1 MVRTIR
7 DRCVLVPIATVALV
21 VAAIVVPIGSAKA
34 GPLDGRIV
42 YADIFGGSGLY
53 TIAPDGT
60 SRIHLIEDWNASRP
74 RWRPDGSDV
83 SFIVDIFGSSVTSR
97 LEIVDPMGSDR
108 KVLLARSKLPANFK
122 VISTYDWSPDG
133 TKLVLCLVNFTGQA
147 PVARTYVSNP
157 NGSRML
163 LALKDACGEDWGSQD
178 RILAY
183 EGSKLFALDP
193 DGRHVVRVRT
203 GVKTWDAQW
212 SPDGTRIVFMC
223 GPQEAADICVSEA
236 DGSHLENLTASDRA
250 DWSPSWSPDGSRIVW
265 SPATKTPR
273 QFADLWRM
281 RTDGSSKTRVT
292 DTPRIDE
299 YDPDWTSAA

>member
-1 MVRTIR
+1 MVRTVR
-7 DRCVLVPIATVALV
+7 GRWMLVQITTVALV
-21 VAAIVVPIGSAKA
+21 VTIVMAGSANA

-42 YADIFGGSGLY
+42 YSDAFGGSGVY
-53 TIAPDGT
+53 TVAPDGT
-60 SRIHLIEDWNASRP
+60 ARIHLIGDTNASRP
-74 RWRPDGSDV
+74 RWRPDGSGV
-83 SFIVDIFGSSVTSR
+83 SFIVDIFGPSVTSR
-97 LEIVDPMGSDR
+97 LEIVDPMGADR
-108 KVLLARSKLPANFK
+108 KVLLARSKLPTHFK

-133 TKLVLCLVNFTGQA
+133 TKLVLCLVNFSGQA

-223 GPQEAADICVSEA
+223 GPQQAADICVSNA
-236 DGSHLENLTASDRA
+236 NGSNLENLTASDRS

-265 SPATKTPR
+265 APATNTSH
-273 QFADLWRM
+273 QFAELWRM
-281 RTDGSSKTRVT
+281 RTDGSSKTRLT

-299 YDPDWTSAA
+299 YDPDWSAAS